1 MSRPYTI
8 VIYGASGF
16 TGQFIIEDLVKYLSR
31 NRETDIKWAA
41 GGRNESKIRNT
52 LTSVGKEIGMNLDDI
67 PILTATAEDSQSL
80 DQLTSQCSVL
90 INCTGPFRFYG
101 EPVVAAC
108 IRNGCHYVDVTGE
121 PQFMEMIQLKYQ
133 AEATEKG
140 VYVIC
145 GCGLDS
151 IPCDIGISFTR
162 DSFNGTVDSVESYL
176 IGIGDVTANVTTWE
190 CAVEG
195 FADVANLTK
204 IRRQLHAEQFAEP
217 SKIKP
222 KYPIGRK
229 GIHKVDEPKYGMTGR
244 AMPFPGADRSVVKRS
259 QMANYTLFDEKS
271 MIQMEAYMV
280 QSLWKTMSWCVMG
293 VWIQMFAKCAWGRKM
308 LKSYPSFFTFG
319 LFRKGGPN
327 KEEIDAGSFSIVFK
341 GLGWKSAEDQDHRPT
356 HKIVTKVSGP
366 HPGYPACATC
376 VNQAVLTLLNETD
389 RMPLSGGVHT
399 PGTAFRKTSL
409 VQRLNAN
416 GIKFTVLE
424 NDS

>member
-1 MSRPYTI
+1 MSRPYTV

-16 TGQFIIEDLVKYLSR
+16 TGQFIIQDLVQYLSR
-31 NRETDIKWAA
+31 SRETVRWAA
-41 GGRNESKIRNT
+41 GGRNESKIRAT
-52 LTSVGKEIGMNLDDI
+52 LTTIGKEIGMNLDEV
-67 PILTATAEDSQSL
+67 PVLTATAEDSQSL
-80 DQLTSQCSVL
+80 DQLTSQCTLL
-90 INCTGPFRFYG
+90 INCTGPFRFFG

-108 IRNGCHYVDVTGE
+108 VRNGCHYVDVTGE
-121 PQFMEMIQLKYQ
+121 PQFMETVQLKYQ
-133 AEATEKG
+133 KEAAEKG

-151 IPCDIGISFTR
+151 IPCDIGINFTR
-162 DSFNGTVDSVESYL
+162 DSFNGTLDSVESYL

-204 IRRQLHAEQFAEP
+204 VRRQLYSEQFAEP

-222 KYPIGRK
+222 KFPIARK
-229 GIHKVDEPKYGMTGR
+229 GIHKVEEPQFQMVGR

-259 QMANYTLFDEKS
+259 QMANYLLFGEKS

-280 QSLWKTMSWCVMG
+280 QSLWKTLSWCMMG
-293 VWIQMFAKCAWGRKM
+293 LWINMFAKYSWGRSL
-308 LKSYPSFFTFG
+308 LKNNAGFFTFG

-341 GLGWKSAEDQDHRPT
+341 GLGWKADEDQSQRPT
-356 HKIVTKVSGP
+356 HRIVTQVSGP

-376 VNQAVLTLLNETD
+376 VNQAALTLLQESD
-389 RMPLSGGVHT
+389 RMPLAGGVHT
-399 PGTAFRKTSL
+399 PGTAFRRTTL
-409 VQRLNAN
+409 VDRLNAN
-416 GIKFTVLE
+416 GIKFAILKS
-424 NDS
+424 DS